1 MENNN
6 KKITGKFGEE
16 LACEF
21 LKKQGLKILE
31 RNYHYSRYSEIDIIA
46 KDKDTIVFA
55 EVKTRTN
62 TKCGHPFEAI
72 TQQTIKNIL
81 KAGLYY
87 LGTTKEKHKNYRI
100 DIISVLGTDSP
111 KIEYLKNISLN

>member
-55 EVKTRTN
+55 
-62 TKCGHPFEAI
+62 
-72 TQQTIKNIL
+72 
-81 KAGLYY
+81 
-87 LGTTKEKHKNYRI
+87 
-100 DIISVLGTDSP
+100 
-111 KIEYLKNISLN
+111 